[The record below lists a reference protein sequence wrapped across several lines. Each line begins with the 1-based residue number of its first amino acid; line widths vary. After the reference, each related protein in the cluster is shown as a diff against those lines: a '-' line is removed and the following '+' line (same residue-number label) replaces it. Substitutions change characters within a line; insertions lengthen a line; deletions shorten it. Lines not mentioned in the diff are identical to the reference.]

1 MDEKLLNLPWEVQLA
16 LASGYAAYM
25 LAYVGIREHHKAI
38 DVTFRTLA
46 FGLCATAVLALSPS
60 QLGWPR
66 AVAAVLVALM
76 GGVLWRFWLA
86 EGMQRAIRNVNLSWS
101 DDTPSAWSRVTQHNS
116 RHFVTQVTVHLD
128 DDSWLFCDATGS
140 FGAAPF
146 GPCIFGTN
154 GDIALYVTHSAAPGE
169 DFKAVGNA
177 VRDTHHGDELTWV
190 PASRIRKVSVR
201 LKGSVNASSA
211 EAGQAQ
217 AQAQAVEAVPSAS
230 PSAVPNPAE

>member
-46 FGLCATAVLALSPS
+46 FGLCATAVLALVPAYV
-60 QLGWPR
+60 GWPR

-76 GGVLWRFWLA
+76 GGALWRFFLA
-86 EGMQRAIRNVNLSWS
+86 EAMQRIVRKVNLSWS
-101 DDTPSAWSRVTQHNS
+101 DDTPSAWARVTQHNS
-116 RHFVTQVTVHLD
+116 RHFVTQVSVHLD
-128 DDSWLFCDATGS
+128 DDSWLFCDAAGA
-140 FGAAPF
+140 FGDAPF

-154 GDIALYVTHSAAPGE
+154 GDIALYVTHSAASGE
-169 DFKAVGNA
+169 GVEAVTNT
-177 VRDTHHGDELTWV
+177 VRDPYHGDELTWV

-201 LKGSVNASSA
+201 LKGSVSASSEAA
-211 EAGQAQ
+211 EAAP
-217 AQAQAVEAVPSAS
+217 ASAVEAAPSAS
-230 PSAVPNPAE
+230 SSAAPNPAA